1 MAKNKVEID
10 VKVDDKGTTKKLG
23 LESKKA
29 AKGLEDT
36 AKHSRTADRNLKGT
50 AQASSNAT
58 KNFSKMAQGTGGL
71 VAAYATLAANIFAIS
86 AAFQFL
92 KNAGDLRALE
102 AAQEQYTSRT
112 GLNMKLLTSRIQEA
126 SGGIISFQEASQ
138 AAAIGRAAGLSPDQL
153 ERLGSAAKN
162 AAAALGRDTTDAFQR
177 LTRGAIKAE
186 PELLDELG
194 IIIRLERVT
203 KDYKKA
209 LDITGRELTTFEK
222 TQAVV
227 NATLKQA
234 EEKFEDVGDNV
245 NDIARLGKAF
255 DDLVKSIQ
263 RAVVGPAEFIADV
276 FTKNVAA
283 LASAFAL
290 LGVSITR
297 ALAPTVNM
305 ENLSELTEGAKQRIS
320 SIADPS
326 SAAGAKAAKGD
337 FSSMKTL
344 EKAARSK
351 TSTVLNLS
359 KMERNQIKKDLKLI
373 QADHARTMA
382 ANATGFKKYTL
393 GVIANLKIMQAEHGV
408 VMGTMK
414 AGLGGL
420 AKFASRAMNAIAIV
434 GMITLAVSLGK
445 ELINLLKSPELK
457 QMEDTAS
464 KLKSRFEE
472 QNEAV
477 ADTLLKLEAADSV
490 MGRLVQQTNM
500 FNQLSAKGSGA
511 LLDKIGRVNV
521 DSAFTTS
528 MRSMGKSGKKQ
539 QVTTFNRQDESLAM
553 AQAGQ
558 DTMLAEEGPLTAFI
572 TSMEMASERAQAA
585 GRNTSAFDAKLGQL
599 KTTLQAASKE
609 NLKTKDGAI
618 AYNQALADSVGL
630 IDEVRNGH
638 DNLSI
643 SLNAEAN
650 AFQGITQAAEQFSEL
665 QTQLKGSESQTTKL
679 VNIFNSFKSSLE
691 GMTQIPE
698 DGILAKFLDT
708 AALANLQ
715 TALGLSDEAMQTL
728 TKSAAEAQLKTTG
741 TSLLSDAT
749 TLAKGSAPAEEALAK
764 AMMNKLPFMQKEA
777 QHKREIAELDRQL
790 LALAHERNLAAAGQT
805 TLSVE
810 QLAANEANTNKLRAQ
825 RNLLEENFSYIG
837 RINGTLAENL
847 ESGMTRAFTDII
859 QGTKSVKDAFNDMAM
874 SILQA
879 MSKVVAEMIAVYLL
893 KQLISG
899 FMPTIGQG
907 FGGDN
912 IDTGGSD
919 FARLTFDEFRYG
931 GIVGKKGYSTGGVA
945 SGPQGGY
952 PAMLHGTEAVVPL
965 PNGKSIPVDMKGAGQ
980 VNNVTVNVHVDKDGN
995 ATEEGADASDMES
1008 AGMGRAIAKAVQ
1020 KELQN
1025 QKRSGGI
1032 LSPYGAA

>member
-36 AKHSRTADRNLKGT
+36 AKSSRTADRNLKGT

-92 KNAGDLRALE
+92 KTAGDLRALE
-102 AAQEQYTSRT
+102 ASQEQYTART

-227 NATLKQA
+227 NATLKQS
-234 EEKFEDVGDNV
+234 EEKFKDVGDSV
-245 NDIARLGKAF
+245 NQVARLGKAF
-255 DDLVKSIQ
+255 DDLVKGIQ

-290 LGVSITR
+290 LGVSITK

-521 DSAFTTS
+521 DTAFTQS
-528 MRSMGKSGKKQ
+528 KQKLKSGGTR
-539 QVTTFNRQDESLAM
+539 TTTTVNRQDDSLAL
-553 AQAGQ
+553 ARAGQ
-558 DTMLAEEGPLTAFI
+558 QTMLAEGGPLTAFI
-572 TSMEMASERAQAA
+572 TSMEMASDRAQAA
-585 GRNTSAFDAKLGQL
+585 GRNTDAFDAKLAQL

-609 NLKTKDGAI
+609 NLKTRDGAI
-618 AYNQALADSVGL
+618 AYNKALSDSVGL
-630 IDEVRNGH
+630 IDEVRAGH
-638 DNLSI
+638 DNLSV

-650 AFQGITQAAEQFSEL
+650 AFQSITQAAEQFSEM
-665 QTQLKGSESQTTKL
+665 QTALKGSESQTTKL
-679 VNIFNSFKSSLE
+679 VNIFENFRASLT
-691 GMTQIPE
+691 GMTQIPK
-698 DGILAKFLDT
+698 DGILAEFLDT
-708 AALANLQ
+708 TALANLQ
-715 TALGLSDEAMQTL
+715 TALGLSDKAMQTL
-728 TKSAAEAQLKTTG
+728 TKSAADLQLKTTG
-741 TSLLSDAT
+741 TNLLADAN
-749 TLAKGSAPAEEALAK
+749 TLAQGSAPADEALAI
-764 AMMNKLPFMQKEA
+764 AMKNKLPFMQREA
-777 QHKREIAELDRQL
+777 QHKHRLAELDRQL
-790 LALAHERNLAAAGQT
+790 LALAHQKNLAAAGKVKMN
-805 TLSVE
+805 VE
-810 QLAANEANTNKLRAQ
+810 ELAANEANTEKLIAQ

-837 RINGTLAENL
+837 KIQAGLAENL
-847 ESGMTRAFTDII
+847 ESGLGSALEKII
-859 QGTKSVKDAFNDMAM
+859 TGTMKAKDAFKAMAQ
-874 SILQA
+874 SIIQSMA
-879 MSKVVAEMIAVYLL
+879 KIVAQKMAEQILGGL
-893 KQLISG
+893 G
-899 FMPTIGQG
+899 F
-907 FGGDN
+907 
-912 IDTGGSD
+912 DTL
-919 FARLTFDEFRYG
+919 FARQG
-931 GIVGKKGYSTGGVA
+931 GVFSQGRKVPGYSMGGVA
-945 SGPQGGY
+945 RGPQAGY
-952 PAMLHGTEAVVPL
+952 PVTLHGTEAVVPL
-965 PNGKSIPVDMKGAGQ
+965 PDGKTIPVEMKSGGSQ
-980 VNNVTVNVHVDKDGN
+980 QNIVNVTV
-995 ATEEGADASDMES
+995 ASDGSVQARQETGEGDMEHLGK
-1008 AGMGRAIAKAVQ
+1008 AVAAAVQ
-1020 KELQN
+1020 KELHN

-1032 LSPYGAA
+1032 LSPVGAA

>member
-10 VKVDDKGTTKKLG
+10 VKVDDNGTTKKLG

-36 AKHSRTADRNLKGT
+36 AKSSRTADRNLKGT

-102 AAQEQYTSRT
+102 ASQAQYTART

-227 NATLKQA
+227 NATLKQS
-234 EEKFEDVGDNV
+234 EEKFKDVGDSV
-245 NDIARLGKAF
+245 NQVARLGKAF

-263 RAVVGPAEFIADV
+263 RSIVGPAEFIANV

-305 ENLSELTEGAKQRIS
+305 ENLSELTEGAKKRIS

-351 TSTVLNLS
+351 TSTVLQLS
-359 KMERNQIKKDLKLI
+359 KMERAQIKKDLKLI

-382 ANATGFKKYTL
+382 ANATGFKRYTL
-393 GVIANLKIMQAEHGV
+393 GVIANLKVMQAEHGV

-420 AKFASRAMNAIAIV
+420 AKFASRAMNAIAII

-445 ELINLLKSPELK
+445 ELLNLLKSPELK
-457 QMEDTAS
+457 KMEDTAS
-464 KLKSRFEE
+464 RLKSRFEE
-472 QNEAV
+472 QNTAV
-477 ADTLLKLEAADSV
+477 ADTLLTLEAADSV

-521 DSAFTTS
+521 DTAFSQSTQKL
-528 MRSMGKSGKKQ
+528 KSGGTR
-539 QVTTFNRQDESLAM
+539 TTTTVNRQDESLDM
-553 AQAGQ
+553 AGAGQ
-558 DTMLAEEGPLTAFI
+558 KTMLSEGGPLAAFI
-572 TSMEMASERAQAA
+572 TSMEMASERAQSA
-585 GRNTSAFDAKLGQL
+585 GRNTDAFDAKLGEL
-599 KTTLQAASKE
+599 KTTLQTAAAE
-609 NLKTKDGAI
+609 NLRTRDGAI
-618 AYNQALADSVGL
+618 AYNQALTDSVGL

-679 VNIFNSFKSSLE
+679 VNIFNSFKGSLE
-691 GMTQIPE
+691 GMTQIPK
-698 DGILAKFLDT
+698 DGILAEFLDT

-715 TALGLSDEAMQTL
+715 TALGLSDKAMQSL
-728 TKSAAEAQLKTTG
+728 TKSAAAAQLQTTG
-741 TSLLSDAT
+741 TSLLADAN
-749 TLAKGSAPAEEALAK
+749 TLAKGSAPADQALAE
-764 AMMNKLPFMQKEA
+764 AMQNKLPFMQKEA
-777 QHKREIAELDRQL
+777 QHKRQLAELDRQL
-790 LALAHERNLAAAGQT
+790 LALAHQKNLAAAGKVKMN
-805 TLSVE
+805 VE
-810 QLAANEANTNKLRAQ
+810 ELAANEANTNKLIAQ

-837 RINGTLAENL
+837 KISAGMAENL
-847 ESGMTRAFTDII
+847 ESGLGTALEKII
-859 QGTKSVKDAFNDMAM
+859 TGTAKAKDAFKAMAQ
-874 SILQA
+874 SIIQSMA
-879 MSKVVAEMIAVYLL
+879 KIVAQKMAEQILGAV
-893 KQLISG
+893 G
-899 FMPTIGQG
+899 F
-907 FGGDN
+907 
-912 IDTGGSD
+912 DTL
-919 FARLTFDEFRYG
+919 FARQG
-931 GIVGKKGYSTGGVA
+931 GVFSQGRKVPGYSMGGVA
-945 SGPQGGY
+945 KGSQAGY
-952 PAMLHGTEAVVPL
+952 PVTLHGTEAVVPL
-965 PNGKSIPVDMKGAGQ
+965 PNGKSIPVEMKSGGNQ
-980 VNNVTVNVHVDKDGN
+980 QNIVNVTV
-995 ATEEGADASDMES
+995 ASDGSVQSNQQTGQGDMEHLGK
-1008 AGMGRAIAKAVQ
+1008 AVAAAVQ
-1020 KELQN
+1020 KELHN

-1032 LSPYGAA
+1032 LSPVGAA

>member
-29 AKGLEDT
+29 AKGLDNT
-36 AKHSRTADRNLKGT
+36 AKGARTADRNLKGT

-102 AAQEQYTSRT
+102 ASQAQYTART

-227 NATLKQA
+227 NATLKQS
-234 EEKFEDVGDNV
+234 EEKFKDVGDSV
-245 NDIARLGKAF
+245 NQVARLGKAF

-263 RAVVGPAEFIADV
+263 RSIVGPAEFIANV

-290 LGVSITR
+290 LGVSITK

-305 ENLSELTEGAKQRIS
+305 ENLSELTEGAKKRIS

-359 KMERNQIKKDLKLI
+359 RMERAQIKKDLKLI

-393 GVIANLKIMQAEHGV
+393 GVIANLKVMQAEHGV

-420 AKFASRAMNAIAIV
+420 AKFASRAMNAIAII

-445 ELINLLKSPELK
+445 ELLNLLKSPELK
-457 QMEDTAS
+457 KMEDTAS
-464 KLKSRFEE
+464 RLKSRFEE
-472 QNEAV
+472 QNTAV
-477 ADTLLKLEAADSV
+477 ADTLLTLEAADSV

-521 DSAFTTS
+521 DTAFTTT
-528 MRSMGKSGKKQ
+528 MQTGTDKTKKVA
-539 QVTTFNRQDESLAM
+539 VTTRNRHDDSLAM
-553 AQAGQ
+553 AEASKT
-558 DTMLAEEGPLTAFI
+558 TMLAEGGPLAAFI
-572 TSMEMASERAQAA
+572 TSMEMASDRAQAA
-585 GRNTSAFDAKLGQL
+585 GRNTDAFDAKLGQL
-599 KTTLQAASKE
+599 KTTLQAAAGANIDTRDE
-609 NLKTKDGAI
+609 AI
-618 AYNQALADSVGL
+618 AYNQALTDSVGL

-679 VNIFNSFKSSLE
+679 VNIFNSFKGSLE
-691 GMTQIPE
+691 GMTQIPK
-698 DGILAKFLDT
+698 DGILAEFLDT

-715 TALGLSDEAMQTL
+715 TALGLSDKAMQSL
-728 TKSAAEAQLKTTG
+728 TKSAAAAQLQTTG
-741 TSLLSDAT
+741 TSLLADAN
-749 TLAKGSAPAEEALAK
+749 TLAKGSAPADQALAEG
-764 AMMNKLPFMQKEA
+764 MLNRLPFMQKEA
-777 QHKREIAELDRQL
+777 QHKRQLAELDRQL
-790 LALAHERNLAAAGQT
+790 LALAHEKNLAAAGQT
-805 TLSVE
+805 TLSAE
-810 QLAANEANTNKLRAQ
+810 QLAANTANTEKLLAQ
-825 RNLLEENFSYIG
+825 RALLEENFRYIAQIQAG
-837 RINGTLAENL
+837 LAENL
-847 ESGMTRAFTDII
+847 ESGLGSALEKII
-859 QGTKSVKDAFNDMAM
+859 TGTMKAKDAFKAMAQ
-874 SILQA
+874 SIIQSMA
-879 MSKVVAEMIAVYLL
+879 KIVAQKMAEQILGAV
-893 KQLISG
+893 G
-899 FMPTIGQG
+899 F
-907 FGGDN
+907 
-912 IDTGGSD
+912 DTL
-919 FARLTFDEFRYG
+919 FARQG
-931 GIVGKKGYSTGGVA
+931 GVFSQGRKVPGYSMGGVA
-945 SGPQGGY
+945 RGPQAGY
-952 PAMLHGTEAVVPL
+952 PVTLHGTEAVVPL
-965 PNGKSIPVDMKGAGQ
+965 PDGKTIPVEMKSGGSQ
-980 VNNVTVNVHVDKDGN
+980 QNIVNVTV
-995 ATEEGADASDMES
+995 ASDGSVQSRQESGEGDMEHLGK
-1008 AGMGRAIAKAVQ
+1008 AVAAAVQ
-1020 KELQN
+1020 KELHN

-1032 LSPYGAA
+1032 LSPVGAT